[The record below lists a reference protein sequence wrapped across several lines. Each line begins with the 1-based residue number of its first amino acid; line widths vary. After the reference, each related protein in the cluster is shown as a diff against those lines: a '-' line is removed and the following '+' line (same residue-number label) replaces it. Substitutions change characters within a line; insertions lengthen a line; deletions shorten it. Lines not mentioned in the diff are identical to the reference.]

1 MNGDT
6 TLARR
11 AAAAPVRA
19 TAAWLERTR
28 RGQWGRAMRAEIEHI
43 DGDYE
48 ALRWACGCA
57 LAAITLRRTDMD
69 MGTLRVSRFVLAL
82 EMALCFVPITL
93 GWFDVMFGMSGVAWL
108 DVDTVERYYLGTTE
122 GVTVLT
128 MILVWAV
135 TGLVGPLGLIVAAR
149 HIALGWALRHGWLIA
164 LLIAGPMAG
173 GAVYLA
179 ANFIMGSEWS
189 IERLGFY
196 VLFVAVPLAGAL
208 HLRYLGR
215 SQPART
221 LSAA

>member
-11 AAAAPVRA
+11 AATALVRA
-19 TAAWLERTR
+19 TAAWLEPTS
-28 RGQWGRAMRAEIEHI
+28 RGEWGRGMRAELEHVY
-43 DGDYE
+43 GDYE

-57 LAAITLRRTDMD
+57 LAAITLRRTDMN

-93 GWFDVMFGMSGVAWL
+93 GWFDVMFGVSGVAWL
-108 DVDTVERYYLGTTE
+108 DMDSVQRYYLGTTE

-128 MILVWAV
+128 TILVWAV

-149 HIALGWALRHGWLIA
+149 HIALGRALRHGWLIA
-164 LLIAGPMAG
+164 LLIAGPIAG

-179 ANFIMGSEWS
+179 ANFVMGSEWS
-189 IERLGFY
+189 IEKAGFY

-215 SQPART
+215 AQPDRT
-221 LSAA
+221 LAAA